1 MMKLSLFPFIV
12 FYLFAV
18 SGFSQE
24 FNSIK
29 PFEATNS
36 VSLKKDTAA
45 SLVFHKD
52 TIYGSNYLPGKEM
65 LRLAS
70 LPLDNIRLTS
80 GYGYR
85 IHPIVKSIKFHNGI
99 DLSARHA
106 MIYSVLHGTVIA
118 SNYDHAIGNYV
129 TINHGYYE
137 TTYGH
142 LSERLV
148 NVGELVKAGSVIGI
162 SGQSGLVTGEHLH
175 FIVRYKGQ
183 TINPLPFLSEILL
196 IKERNQL
203 IELLTFNK

>member
-1 MMKLSLFPFIV
+1 MKQPLLTFMF

-18 SGFSQE
+18 NGFAQE

-29 PFEATNS
+29 PFEATNT
-36 VSLKKDTAA
+36 VSIKKDTA
-45 SLVFHKD
+45 SKPVPHKD
-52 TIYGSNYLPGKEM
+52 TIYKSNYLRGKEM

-80 GYGYR
+80 GFGYR
-85 IHPIVKSIKFHNGI
+85 IHPIVKSIRFHNGI

-106 MIYSVLHGTVIA
+106 MIYSVLHGIVIA

-129 TINHGYYE
+129 TISHGYYE

-142 LSERLV
+142 LLERLV
-148 NVGELVKAGSVIGI
+148 NVSELVKAGSVIGI

-183 TINPLPFLSEILL
+183 TVNPLPFLSEILL

-203 IELLTFNK
+203 LQLLTLNK

>member
-1 MMKLSLFPFIV
+1 MV

-18 SGFSQE
+18 TGFAQE

-29 PFEATNS
+29 PVQAANS
-36 VSLKKDTAA
+36 VSIKKDTA
-45 SLVFHKD
+45 SKLVSHID
-52 TIYGSNYLPGKEM
+52 TIYKSNYLPGKEM
-65 LRLAS
+65 LQLAS
-70 LPLDNIRLTS
+70 LPLDNIHLTS

-106 MIYSVLHGTVIA
+106 MIYSVLHGIVVA
-118 SNYDHAIGNYV
+118 SNYDHTIGNYI

-142 LSERLV
+142 LFERLV

-175 FIVRYKGQ
+175 FIVRYRGQ
-183 TINPLPFLSEILL
+183 AINPLPFLSEILQ
-196 IKERNQL
+196 IKGRKQL
-203 IELLTFNK
+203 LELLTLNK